1 MTPPPP
7 PFGLGRSKGRV
18 VFDPALDDPGL
29 IAARTA
35 LSQGRWTD
43 TRDLLARTGD
53 DWDRRGHRLV
63 VLGEGPSTVAWA
75 EDWQL
80 AEPDSADAAAL
91 LACATVFRVLA
102 GKATPERAAELC
114 QVAAGLAPADP
125 TPWLALQIL
134 ARHTGTPDDQ
144 ERAFDQVCARH
155 RAHHHAHHLMAAC
168 LSDRDGG
175 SDGDG
180 LYHEVYEFADW
191 ACAAAPP
198 GSPLAVLPLVAH
210 TERHRALALAG
221 KEHDDPA
228 RSEFWRTW
236 RARRGLAQAFDW
248 WLEWDG
254 RDHPRLYLDLN
265 YLVHAQVVLGRTAE
279 AAALFNRI
287 GAHATRKPWS
297 YPDRDP
303 GRAFLAARQE
313 ALGPG
318 FP

>member
-1 MTPPPP
+1 MTPSPR
-7 PFGLGRSKGRV
+7 PFGLRRSRGRV
-18 VFDPALDDPGL
+18 AFDPALDDTGL

-43 TRDLLARTGD
+43 TRDLLDGTGD

-63 VLGEGPSTVAWA
+63 VLGEAPSTAAWA

-91 LACATVFRVLA
+91 LACATVFRAVA
-102 GKATPERAAELC
+102 GRAAPERAAELC
-114 QVAAGLAPADP
+114 RTAALLAPADP

-134 ARHTGTPDDQ
+134 ACHTGTSDEQ
-144 ERAFDQVCARH
+144 EHAFDQVRARH
-155 RAHHHAHHLMAAC
+155 RTHHHAHHLMTAC
-168 LSDRDGG
+168 LAERHVG
-175 SDGDG
+175 DGDG
-180 LYHEVYEFADW
+180 LYHEVYEFAEW
-191 ACAAAPP
+191 AGAEAPP
-198 GSPLAVLPLVAH
+198 GSPLAVLLLVAH
-210 TERHRALALAG
+210 TERHRVLALAG
-221 KEHDDPA
+221 KEPGDPA
-228 RSEFWRTW
+228 QSEFWRTW

-287 GAHATRKPWS
+287 GAHATRKPWC

-303 GRAFLAARQE
+303 GRTFLAARQE

-318 FP
+318 FS